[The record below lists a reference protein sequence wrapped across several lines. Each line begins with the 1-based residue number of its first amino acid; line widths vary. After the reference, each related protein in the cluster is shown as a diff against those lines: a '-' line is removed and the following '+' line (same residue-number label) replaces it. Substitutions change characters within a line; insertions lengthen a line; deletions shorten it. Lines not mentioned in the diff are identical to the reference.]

1 MTKNSTQI
9 SEDDVLRRMLRTPP
23 KPHIPK
29 KRKPKGASGASDGS
43 RRASEEKQ
51 KPSS

>member
-1 MTKNSTQI
+1 MSKPHTTI
-9 SEDDVLRRMLRTPP
+9 SEDDVLRRMLKTPP
-23 KPHIPK
+23 KPHAPLK
-29 KRKPKGASGASDGS
+29 KRKPKNAYGDDS

>member
-1 MTKNSTQI
+1 MAKRSQRV
-9 SEDDVLRRMLRTPP
+9 SEDDVLRQMLKTPP
-23 KPHIPK
+23 TPHAPLK
-29 KRKPKGASGASDGS
+29 KRETKAVSAVASN